1 MKAEMPAT
9 IPAIIVS
16 AKAGLVAISATIVL
30 PDETDLYNVFVNDV
44 PIINNNGITTINPT
58 DHLPNLVIGIIL
70 QGFLFILSSYR
81 RKEGKMFPYF
91 PLILPQFIDD
101 GIVLWKVAQ
110 DKRDKPD
117 RAFLN
122 QVG

>member
-91 PLILPQFIDD
+91 HLILPQFIDD